1 MEVNNL
7 EILNK
12 TLKAIEISDSDNYIK
27 FTLKDGT
34 EYLMYHAQDCCEE
47 VYIESITG
55 DIQDLIDSP
64 LLMAQEIISTEEKET
79 CNHFTYTF
87 YNFATL
93 KGYVTIRWIGNSNG
107 YYSESVNFI
116 KQ

>member
-12 TLKAIEISDSDNYIK
+12 TLKSIEINKSNDSIL
-27 FTLKDGT
+27 FTVNDETK
-34 EYLMYHAQDCCEE
+34 YLMYHQQDCCEN

-55 DIQDLIDSP
+55 DIQDLINSP
-64 LLMAQEIISTEEKET
+64 LLMAQEIISTEDKET
-79 CNHFTYTF
+79 CNHYTYTF

-93 KGYVTIRWIGNSNG
+93 KGYVTIRWVGNSNG
-107 YYSESVNFI
+107 YYSETVNFI